1 MRRTALLLGFLL
13 ATACQET
20 PRPEA
25 KVSEVFP
32 ALPLPPKADMLSRE
46 GGEEALKLRFRSRAT
61 VDEVAQYY
69 REVFNRGGWSL
80 VSDTP
85 IDSGGVALYA
95 EQQGGQPLW
104 VQIHKDAG
112 TDGSLVD
119 LAGAKAQ

>member
-1 MRRTALLLGFLL
+1 MRRTALFLGFLL

-25 KVSEVFP
+25 KISEAFP

-46 GGEEALKLRFRSRAT
+46 GGEEAVKLRFRSQAT
-61 VDEVAQYY
+61 VDEVARYY
-69 REVFNRGGWSL
+69 REIFSKSGWSL

-85 IDSGGVALYA
+85 TDSGGVALYA

-104 VQIHKDAG
+104 VQIRTDAAG
-112 TDGSLVD
+112 GGSLVD
-119 LAGAKAQ
+119 LSGAKTQ